1 MPFLYIYYK
10 KMIRKTIFL
19 YILLLAAF
27 CAQAANKLLVVE
39 MPDGGK
45 VYFALSENP
54 ELTFNGQTMRI
65 MTTLKSQGFE
75 IANVAQY
82 YFTDETTGIKAL
94 KTNEL
99 RISQSGDGQVTI
111 EGLQPSSAVR
121 LFSLDG
127 KEQPTSVKKELSPLT
142 PTALLQQRT
151 AIPIFIN
158 SDLLLRISRPNDG
171 FEYEHLSLGI
181 LTR

>member
-65 MTTLKSQGFE
+65 MTTLKS
-75 IANVAQY
+75 
-82 YFTDETTGIKAL
+82 
-94 KTNEL
+94 
-99 RISQSGDGQVTI
+99 
-111 EGLQPSSAVR
+111 
-121 LFSLDG
+121 
-127 KEQPTSVKKELSPLT
+127 
-142 PTALLQQRT
+142 
-151 AIPIFIN
+151 
-158 SDLLLRISRPNDG
+158 
-171 FEYEHLSLGI
+171 
-181 LTR
+181 